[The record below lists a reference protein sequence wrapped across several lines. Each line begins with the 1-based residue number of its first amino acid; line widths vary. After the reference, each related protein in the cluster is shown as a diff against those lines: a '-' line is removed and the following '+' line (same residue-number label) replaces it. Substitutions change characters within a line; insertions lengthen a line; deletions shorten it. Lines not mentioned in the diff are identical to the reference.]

1 MTIISGDCCLPGLG
15 ISPEER
21 ELLKDQTNIV
31 IHGAATVRF
40 DEKLKIAIAINV
52 NGTKEMLL
60 LAKEILHLK
69 VTKGEGWKSSP
80 SVILFSFIFYYFV
93 FMFIVIK

>member
-1 MTIISGDCCLPGLG
+1 MPGLG

-69 VTKGEGWKSSP
+69 VFRGKTGGKLHLPSS
-80 SVILFSFIFYYFV
+80 SILYFLLLRIYV
-93 FMFIVIK
+93 HCY

>member
-1 MTIISGDCCLPGLG
+1 MKSINNDYREKVTIISGDCSLPGLG

-52 NGTKEMLL
+52 SGTKEMLL

-69 VTKGEGWKSSP
+69 VKYF
-80 SVILFSFIFYYFV
+80 FSIVFIKLKV
-93 FMFIVIK
+93 V

>member
-1 MTIISGDCCLPGLG
+1 MKSEYREKVTIITGDCSLPGLG

-69 VTKGEGWKSSP
+69 VST
-80 SVILFSFIFYYFV
+80 
-93 FMFIVIK
+93 

>member
-1 MTIISGDCCLPGLG
+1 MPGLG

-69 VTKGEGWKSSP
+69 VIRGKRGGKVHPSS
-80 SVILFSFIFYYFV
+80 SSILYFLLLR
-93 FMFIVIK
+93 IYICLLLLNNIY